1 MADSLPVYSAREVS
15 CAWGFVNFEGFS
27 GDNIVSVEF
36 NSDLTTETVSC
47 DGKLATAVTPDR
59 TGTVVVELMHGSE
72 TDAILR
78 GILAAQES
86 SGDTS
91 VLYRSD
97 FVVSDPSG
105 GAGYI
110 ARNAYIK
117 KAPTMGLGVD
127 YETREWTFY
136 AEKIEALGT
145 ARGISATSAVIQNV
159 ISAVQGMA
167 SLISRF

>member
-15 CAWGFVNFEGFS
+15 CAWGMVNFEGFS
-27 GDNIVSVEF
+27 GDNIVSMEY

-47 DGKLATAVTPDR
+47 DGKLATSVTPDR
-59 TGTVVVELMHGSE
+59 TGTVTVELLQTSATH
-72 TDAILR
+72 AILT

-91 VLYRSD
+91 VLFRSD

-105 GAGYI
+105 SAGYI
-110 ARNAYIK
+110 ARNAYLK
-117 KAPTMGLGVD
+117 KAPTLGLGV
-127 YETREWTFY
+127 EQQTREWTFY
-136 AEKIEALGT
+136 AERIEPLNA
-145 ARGISATSAVIQNV
+145 ARGISASSAIIQDV
-159 ISAVQGMA
+159 LSVVSGMR